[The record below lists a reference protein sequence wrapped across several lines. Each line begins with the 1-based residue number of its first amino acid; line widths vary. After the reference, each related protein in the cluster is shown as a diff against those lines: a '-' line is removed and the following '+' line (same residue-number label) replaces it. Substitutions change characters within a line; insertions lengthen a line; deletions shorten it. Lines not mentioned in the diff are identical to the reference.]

1 MAFEHAREALA
12 HLLRWRADH
21 DRAGDVGRAVL
32 VLPAGIDEEKLA
44 WREPAV
50 ALAGHPIVDDRAVRS
65 RPRDGGEGNV
75 LQEAGRAAEILQR
88 LHRID
93 FGAHAARG
101 LAVEPGEEAGEGR
114 AVAPMRRA
122 RARDLG
128 RVLLR
133 LHRRDRI
140 GSAHDLAARLL
151 DGDRNRLRRCRLI
164 EADGRAGGGA
174 RGELAHE
181 RLGRRGLGQLVQRVA
196 HVIAELARVR
206 VEPRTPVGGNEREG
220 ERHRGVRNVAAADV
234 EGPGER
240 GRIGHDEHVG
250 LLLAQVGLDARK
262 LVARGL
268 AGIAQVVRRDRA
280 ERLGGAVGPDRVDHV
295 GFGGKERS
303 ARLRAGGR
311 QPLHRF
317 GGVQPGIIAERR
329 ARGQVRLQPL
339 VRRRLDPMDDLEQIR
354 VDLFGRLQRVA
365 AVDEQRSAPR
375 EHDRD
380 PGRPGEAGQPA
391 QPLVGG
397 GHIFVLVTV
406 GARHDAAV
414 EAAPGELRPQRGE
427 PGGAGRPLRC
437 VVE

>member
-1 MAFEHAREALA
+1 MALEHAREALA
-12 HLLRWRADH
+12 HLLGWRADH
-21 DRAGDVGRAVL
+21 DGAGDVGRAVL

-50 ALAGHPIVDDRAVRS
+50 ALAGNAVVDDRAVRS
-65 RPRDGGEGNV
+65 RPRDGGKGNV
-75 LQEAGRAAEILQR
+75 LQEAGRAAEIFQG

-93 FGAHAARG
+93 LGQPAARG
-101 LAVEPGEEAGEGR
+101 LAVEPGEEAGQGR
-114 AVAPMRRA
+114 AVAPMRRS

-128 RVLLR
+128 RVLER

-151 DGDRNRLRRCRLI
+151 DGDRNRLRRGRLI
-164 EADGRAGGGA
+164 ESYRRAGGGA
-174 RGELAHE
+174 RGELSHE
-181 RLGRRGLGQLVQRVA
+181 GLGRRGLGQFVQCVA
-196 HVIAELARVR
+196 HIVAELARVG
-206 VEPRTPVGGNEREG
+206 VERRTPVGGNEREG

-240 GRIGHDEHVG
+240 GRIGDDEHVG

-262 LVARGL
+262 LVGCGL
-268 AGIAQVVRRDRA
+268 AGIAQVVQRDRA
-280 ERLGGAVGPDRVDHV
+280 ERLGGTAGPDCVDHV
-295 GFGGKERS
+295 RLGRDERS

-317 GGVQPGIIAERR
+317 GGVQPGIITECR
-329 ARGQVRLQPL
+329 ARGQVRLQPF
-339 VRRRLDPMDDLEQIR
+339 VRRRLDPMHDLEQIR

-365 AVDEQRSAPR
+365 AVDEQGSARS

-391 QPLVGG
+391 QTLVGR
-397 GHIFVLVTV
+397 GHIFVLVSV
-406 GARHDAAV
+406 AARHDAAV
-414 EAAPGELRPQRGE
+414 EAAPSELRPQRGDS
-427 PGGAGRPLRC
+427 GGAGRPLRC